1 MYYEMSKQ
9 NTFGYSEI
17 LMDFII
23 NWNSSCKIKE
33 SAKWIL
39 CHCNILLEI
48 DSATKKKCDLFQS
61 TDKAYSSAIGCYVDS
76 APMTPADTNLYTIKR
91 HRAIVTQNKNKLSL
105 SQCSVLNLCDV
116 LGKNGLWAVHK
127 IARTKCIQFYE
138 LHFGFFFRVYFL
150 FEIDFFF
157 SFAFHPIWIF
167 TNKSHKKEITTTK
180 SLPKQ
185 LTF

>member
-1 MYYEMSKQ
+1 M
-9 NTFGYSEI
+9 NTLSLQHFTR
-17 LMDFII
+17 
-23 NWNSSCKIKE
+23 NW
-33 SAKWIL
+33 L
-39 CHCNILLEI
+39 G
-48 DSATKKKCDLFQS
+48 DKKKCDLFQS

-105 SQCSVLNLCDV
+105 SQCILLNLCDV

-157 SFAFHPIWIF
+157 HLPSIQFGYSQINH
-167 TNKSHKKEITTTK
+167 TRKK
-180 SLPKQ
+180 
-185 LTF
+185 